1 MGKSGWQWEKV
12 MYQWLV
18 ENLKEYYTFVKVL
31 KKKDCGEVLLYKHN
45 QVGNYVV
52 VKKLKGIY
60 PAYERLLGVKQE
72 YLPLIYEVCSNEEE
86 TIILEEFIPGITIA
100 ERLEQE
106 TLSESYVREII
117 SQVCDGLYALHLNQ
131 IIHRDIKPENVM
143 VMKGKKVKIIDFDA
157 AKIYKMYSEKDTR
170 TVGTIGYAAPEQYG
184 EAQSDERT
192 DIYGL
197 GIMMNVMLTGK
208 HPVNEMATGKIG
220 NIIEKCIM
228 VNPSKRY
235 RDVMEVKEKLNKLRY

>member
-1 MGKSGWQWEKV
+1 MVSVEDYKV
-12 MYQWLV
+12 V
-18 ENLKEYYTFVKVL
+18 
-31 KKKDCGEVLLYKHN
+31 
-45 QVGNYVV
+45 
-52 VKKLKGIY
+52 
-60 PAYERLLGVKQE
+60 E
-72 YLPLIYEVCSNEEE
+72 YLDDIGWDIYIRMEYLTSFMEYCA
-86 TIILEEFIPGITIA
+86 GRA
-100 ERLEQE
+100 
-106 TLSESYVREII
+106 LSEDDVIRLGIDL
-117 SQVCDGLYALHLNQ
+117 CKALEYCQCQN

>member
-1 MGKSGWQWEKV
+1 M
-12 MYQWLV
+12 
-18 ENLKEYYTFVKVL
+18 
-31 KKKDCGEVLLYKHN
+31 
-45 QVGNYVV
+45 
-52 VKKLKGIY
+52 
-60 PAYERLLGVKQE
+60 
-72 YLPLIYEVCSNEEE
+72 
-86 TIILEEFIPGITIA
+86 ILEEFIPGITIA

-106 TLSESYVREII
+106 TLSESYVKEII
-117 SQVCDGLYALHLNQ
+117 SQVCDGLYAMHLNQ
-131 IIHRDIKPENVM
+131 IIHRDIKPENII
-143 VMKGKKVKIIDFDA
+143 VMKNREVKIIDFDA
-157 AKIYKMYSEKDTR
+157 AKIYKMYSKKDTR